1 VSAVYTF
8 IRRLWNDELGA
19 AGRAF
24 GLTLVPA
31 ELLYRV
37 GSAARNQAF
46 DRGLLRAEHAPVPV
60 VSVGNLAVGGAGKTP
75 FTQWLARRIADAGG
89 RPAILHGGYADDEPE
104 LHRRWNPDIP
114 VYTGRDR
121 ATSAARAAADGAGV
135 IVLDD
140 AFQHRALH
148 RDIDLVLVAA
158 ERWTRHVRLLPRGPW
173 REPVSALRRASL
185 TIVTRKTATPDA
197 ARGVAG
203 EVGAIT
209 GRDAAIAW
217 LRPCGWRTTDG
228 RTTTAP
234 DGPAVL
240 ASGIAE
246 PALLAA
252 NVRATGAAV
261 AAELI
266 FPDHHDYS
274 EAEARGIL
282 AAAAGRPILTTA
294 KDWVKLERWLEGADV
309 RILQQEVVLEAGEPA
324 LQTML
329 AGVLR

>member
-1 VSAVYTF
+1 VSAVHAF
-8 IRRLWNDELGA
+8 VRRLWNDELGA

-31 ELLYRV
+31 ELLYRA

-46 DRGLLRAEHAPVPV
+46 DRGLLRVERAPVPV

-75 FTQWLARRIADAGG
+75 FTQWLARWIADAGG
-89 RPAILHGGYADDEPE
+89 RPAILHGGYAADEPE

-185 TIVTRKTATPDA
+185 TVVTRKTGTPDA
-197 ARGVAG
+197 ARSVAG

-217 LRPCGWRTTDG
+217 LRPCGWRTADG
-228 RTTTAP
+228 RTAATP
-234 DGPAVL
+234 DKPAVL

-252 NVRATGAAV
+252 NVRATGAVV

-282 AAAAGRPILTTA
+282 AAAAGRPILTTG

-309 RILQQEVVLEAGEPA
+309 RILQQEVVLEAGGPA
-324 LQTML
+324 LQVML